1 MMLLNNKGEP
11 KADGSEEG
19 GHTINGNPV
28 TKEDSLEISNL
39 NDRLESLE
47 NEGLTHGDAE
57 YDKEYKRLEALEN
70 KYANLPEKAAGGWIS
85 GPQSGYPVSLSK
97 GGSADFIGHGL
108 EFVAPK
114 RAGGGFVVPFD
125 TPATRRDPGLTGRR
139 IKEAGIGGYDLGGM
153 MPGFSKGGILKA
165 LDLKQFSEGGAF
177 TPLQQQALGILAKYE
192 SGSHGYEAVNQIGTE
207 SGRSTKG
214 FSGSFTDMNQ
224 HGGRSLTDLTIGE
237 IKKLQFDDRSLSDA
251 DWIKQGRLHAVGK
264 YQFIGNTLPGVA
276 KKAGI
281 PDTAK
286 FSSRVQDTLALQL
299 MKDRGIEPWVGPS
312 DKATKDERAII
323 EKARQQDIKI
333 DPALTNGDISLDG
346 TESDSEIWQKLAESI
361 NQVQQYTDGA
371 QLAKEEAKIKIRKDK
386 EEQITAATLLAKT
399 VSDKSAEEAASA
411 ALEASSAGSTVVVPS
426 YQEPEILT
434 FNPKF
439 GLFAS

>member
-1 MMLLNNKGEP
+1 M
-11 KADGSEEG
+11 
-19 GHTINGNPV
+19 
-28 TKEDSLEISNL
+28 
-39 NDRLESLE
+39 
-47 NEGLTHGDAE
+47 
-57 YDKEYKRLEALEN
+57 
-70 KYANLPEKAAGGWIS
+70 
-85 GPQSGYPVSLSK
+85 
-97 GGSADFIGHGL
+97 
-108 EFVAPK
+108 
-114 RAGGGFVVPFD
+114 
-125 TPATRRDPGLTGRR
+125 
-139 IKEAGIGGYDLGGM
+139 
-153 MPGFSKGGILKA
+153 
-165 LDLKQFSEGGAF
+165 
-177 TPLQQQALGILAKYE
+177 
-192 SGSHGYEAVNQIGTE
+192 
-207 SGRSTKG
+207 
-214 FSGSFTDMNQ
+214 
-224 HGGRSLTDLTIGE
+224 
-237 IKKLQFDDRSLSDA
+237 
-251 DWIKQGRLHAVGK
+251 HAVGK